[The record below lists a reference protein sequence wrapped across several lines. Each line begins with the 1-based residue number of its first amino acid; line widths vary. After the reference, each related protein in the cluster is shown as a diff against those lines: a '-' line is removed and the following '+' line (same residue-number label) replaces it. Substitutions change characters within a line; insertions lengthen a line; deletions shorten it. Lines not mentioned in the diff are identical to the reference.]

1 MSILSRFVF
10 AAILTAISLPVLAQ
24 IPSPDTVIHGVR
36 CERTIEYFGNRHP
49 YIGSEIDLLVKKIL
63 PDGSLADFRPS
74 QRFALVIRSPHRECT
89 FVFPNGK
96 SSRDTFNVTLP
107 VRVNA
112 VEAGLLEAYA
122 FALMNGDT
130 SYLPLTV
137 SSKSD
142 EPYLLQQSAQL
153 KMKRK
158 HYKQARVDLLRAA
171 ELDSASRCNYYYDIA
186 CSYSLELDQGKALEW
201 LRSSF
206 ESGFDNYVHALKND
220 TDLEP
225 LRKLPE
231 FRGIV
236 TGRLARERAKL
247 SSELNSRPEFV
258 GKNLIKIAG
267 SFLTQGDVDSF
278 YVSLESALQ
287 RGYIPSQY
295 DFDQIKGYDAI
306 KNDNRLH
313 ALFKQY
319 VSPILLQKSE
329 RQVSLSQRIGGRES
343 TLAVPVVNPQIKL
356 LAPPATGTIAMML
369 LQTGD
374 SLVGKGI
381 FSLDWKDKSI
391 KELGQLSA
399 SEAKKASHISASW
412 KGVMAFET
420 VGTDGMKKLLVR
432 SGSDRFVVEAPF
444 HEAYLSGGNIE
455 EGHSFPAFELSP
467 DGKALVA
474 SAKRELFVVDTGDGT
489 LFTQYLVANLNVG
502 AATFDAPRVDTF
514 ATRGFEADS
523 RFDRIMIGWDQNSPR
538 AVLFQDVY
546 PHQLWTE
553 VRHLW
558 SYDPITRRY
567 SLIAPDIQDY
577 FSSSSDGRYFLS
589 TNNDETCCSG
599 INYDDNLL
607 MLYDTRTHGETVL
620 FDEWARFGNQGKP
633 EEHEPR
639 KAAIS
644 PDGKWVATTI
654 RNLYDP
660 TGHSTGSETGKVRLW
675 GEVTADVQLFLLK
688 TDGSIHRVFSNRDF
702 IGWVDNTHVLL
713 TQCIEKFREPTWTVT
728 RSELRVLDVESGMEM
743 PLLMTSAECI
753 AIQWRKE
760 Q

>member
-1 MSILSRFVF
+1 MLI
-10 AAILTAISLPVLAQ
+10 AILITISVPALAQ
-24 IPSPDTVIHGVR
+24 VPSPDTVIHGVR
-36 CERTIEYFGNRHP
+36 CERTIEYFGNRHV

-74 QRFALVIRSPHRECT
+74 QRFALVIRSPHSECT

-96 SSRDTFNVTLP
+96 SSRDTFNVILP
-107 VRVNA
+107 VRVKA
-112 VEAGLLEAYA
+112 AETGLLQAYA

-130 SYLPLTV
+130 SYMPLTV
-137 SSKSD
+137 SSKAD

-158 HYKQARVDLLRAA
+158 HYKQSREDLLRAA
-171 ELDSASRCNYYYDIA
+171 ELDTASRCNYYYDVA
-186 CSYSLELDQGKALEW
+186 CSYSLEGNKVKALEW

-225 LRKLPE
+225 LRTLPE

-236 TGRLARERAKL
+236 TGRLARERARL
-247 SSELNSRPEFV
+247 ESEFKSRPEFAS
-258 GKNLIKIAG
+258 KNLIKIAG

-287 RGYIPSQY
+287 QGHIPGPS
-295 DFDQIKGYDAI
+295 DFSETKGYDAI
-306 KNDNRLH
+306 KDDNRLH
-313 ALFKQY
+313 ALFKKY

-329 RQVSLSQRIGGRES
+329 RQVSQSQRIGDRES

-356 LAPPATGTIAMML
+356 LAPSATAATAMIL

-391 KELGQLSA
+391 KEVGQLSA

-412 KGVMAFET
+412 KGAMAFET

-432 SGSDRFVVEAPF
+432 SGSDRFVVDAPF
-444 HEAYLSGGNIE
+444 HEAYLSGGSIE
-455 EGHSFPAFELSP
+455 EERSFPAFELSP
-467 DGKALVA
+467 DGKSVVA

-489 LFTQYLVANLNVG
+489 LFTQFLVANLNVG
-502 AATFDAPRVDTF
+502 TDKFDSPRVDTF
-514 ATRGFEADS
+514 ATCGFEADT
-523 RFDRIMIGWDQNSPR
+523 RFHRIMVGSGQNSSR

-558 SYDPITRRY
+558 SYDPVTLKY
-567 SLIAPDIQDY
+567 SLIAPDIQVY
-577 FSSSSDGRYFLS
+577 FSSSSDGRYLLS

-607 MLYDTRTHGETVL
+607 FLYDTKTRRETIL
-620 FDEWARFGNQGKP
+620 FDEWSRFGNHGKP

-639 KAAIS
+639 TAALS
-644 PDGKWVATTI
+644 PDGKWVATSI

-660 TGHSTGSETGKVRLW
+660 GGHSTGSETGKIRSW

-688 TDGSIHRVFSNRDF
+688 TDGSISRVFSNRDF
-702 IGWVDNTHVLL
+702 IGWVDDTHVLL

-728 RSELRVLDVESGMEM
+728 RSELRVLDVESGTEM
-743 PLLMTSAECI
+743 PLLMTGAECM